1 MLKLTDV
8 CKSFPQRG
16 TVLDHLCLEVAGGET
31 IAVTGPSGSGKTTL
45 LNLVSLLDRPD
56 EGEIIYRGKP
66 LNNFSHAES
75 SEYRSLHTGFIF
87 QDHLLMPYLTVIE
100 NILFP
105 VYARKLSGGEM
116 NEARQRALM
125 MAERTGISGILEK
138 FPFQISGGEAQ
149 RTALVRALINKPS
162 ILLAD
167 EPTGS
172 LDPSNAEILGN
183 LLKEISETEGT
194 AVILATHSEKLAGRM
209 AAIYRLVNGKLVRI

>member
-1 MLKLTDV
+1 
-8 CKSFPQRG
+8 
-16 TVLDHLCLEVAGGET
+16 
-31 IAVTGPSGSGKTTL
+31 
-45 LNLVSLLDRPD
+45 DRPD
-56 EGEIIYRGKP
+56 EGQIIYRGKP
-66 LNNFSHAES
+66 LNNFSPAES

-138 FPFQISGGEAQ
+138 YPFQISGGEAQ